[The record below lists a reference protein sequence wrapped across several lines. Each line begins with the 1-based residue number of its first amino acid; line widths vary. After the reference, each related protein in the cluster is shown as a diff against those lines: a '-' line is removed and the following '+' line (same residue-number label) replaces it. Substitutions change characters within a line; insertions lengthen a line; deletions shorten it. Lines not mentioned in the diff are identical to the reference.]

1 MDNNLLYHKLDFL
14 HEMFERRNKR
24 CQDTN
29 VSRGQG
35 RILAIL
41 QRKDGF
47 STKDLSKILDIRVTS
62 LNETL
67 NKLEKN
73 GYIKKVKSETDKR
86 IYVIKLTDKGRK
98 FKAPAPRDI
107 DVFDCLSDNEKEIF
121 NDYITRVSHNFHI
134 KLKNE
139 NPEKFEQMVNNRRE
153 IFEKYFNCDS
163 EEWFRLI
170 KDD

>member
-1 MDNNLLYHKLDFL
+1 MDNHLLYHKLDFL

-24 CQDTN
+24 CHEKN
-29 VSRGQG
+29 ISRGQG
-35 RILAIL
+35 RILTIL

-73 GYIKKVKSETDKR
+73 GYVNKVKSENDKR
-86 IYVIKLTDKGRK
+86 IYVIKLTDKGRE
-98 FKAPAPRDI
+98 FKPSAPRDI
-107 DVFDCLSDNEKEIF
+107 DVFDCLNESEKEIF
-121 NDYITRVSHNFHI
+121 DEYINRITHNFHF
-134 KLKNE
+134 KLKDE
-139 NPEKFEQMVNNRRE
+139 NPEKFEKMVRNRQE
-153 IFEKYFNCDS
+153 IFEKYFDCDS

-170 KDD
+170 DK